1 MGRATITCCVNG
13 DREMLH
19 CVRRWIG
26 KLGWAGACALAC
38 LPVMLLAAPVKT
50 PHVTAELVAERSA
63 VQPGQL
69 LRIGLS
75 LQHIPHWHTYWRN
88 PGDSGQPT
96 SVTWT
101 LPEGAQVGEIEWPVP
116 KRLPIGPL
124 VNYGYED
131 DLLLPLS
138 FLPPANA
145 KPGDTLTLRA
155 NAQWLV
161 CKDVCIPEQATLV
174 LEVPVVSATT
184 TPGSTAHGARFAQHG
199 TARPAPLAGWT
210 AQAQQ
215 QAGAKD
221 VLLTFTR
228 TAAASTPPPGDLP
241 PLIHV
246 FPYTEQVLEPA
257 RHEVYATPQGYAVKL
272 ARIEG
277 SPLPAVLSGIAVVQG
292 QPDKTTSPWGDAPPA
307 AEFSAPVTTVAQLS
321 LPEGARLL
329 VDSTQNLRPAGAA
342 AMLEGATASLGL
354 LAALGLAFLGG
365 MVLNLMPCVFP
376 VLSIKLL
383 SLARHTPH
391 AGALRLHALAYAA
404 GVVLSFLAL
413 AGLLLS
419 LRATGSALGW
429 GFQLQEPGV
438 VFALALLFFALGL
451 NLMGGFEFGT
461 FVPGWLSGW
470 RARHPAADA
479 FASGVLA
486 VLAASPCTAPFMGAA
501 LGFALTQSAATSL
514 AVFAALGLGMAL
526 PYVMLVL
533 APGWRD
539 RLPRPGPWMLRLKQG
554 LAFPMFA
561 TVVWL
566 VWVLGQ
572 QAGMDGAGK
581 ALLALVGLA
590 FVVWLA
596 GLSRLRG
603 SAGRTAL
610 LATLAA
616 VLAWSWPQ
624 GLSPAARAPGAAA
637 TASQWQPYDEAVLAQ
652 AVARGQPVFVDFTA
666 AWCVSCQV
674 NKRLVL
680 DTDATQQAFAEA
692 KVLLMRADWTH
703 RDETI
708 TQALARLGR
717 NGVPVYVLIRPGRGP
732 LLLPEILTG
741 SVVHNALATL

>member
-1 MGRATITCCVNG
+1 MGRATITFCLDG
-13 DREMLH
+13 DCEMLH
-19 CVRRWIG
+19 CVRRWVG
-26 KLGWAGACALAC
+26 KWGRAMACALAC
-38 LPVMLLAAPVKT
+38 LPAALLAAPVKT

-63 VQPGQL
+63 VQPGQP

-101 LPEGAQVGEIEWPVP
+101 LPDGAQVGEIEWPMP

-138 FLPPANA
+138 FLPPADA
-145 KPGDTLTLRA
+145 RPGDTLTLRA
-155 NAQWLV
+155 DAQWLV
-161 CKDVCIPEQATLV
+161 CKDVCIPEQASLV
-174 LEVPVVSATT
+174 LEVPVVSTTT
-184 TPGSTAHGARFAQHG
+184 TPGSTAHGARFAQHEA
-199 TARPAPLAGWT
+199 ARPAPLAGWT

-215 QAGAKD
+215 QAGAKE
-221 VLLTFTR
+221 VLLSFTR
-228 TAAASTPPPGDLP
+228 TAAAPALPPGGTLP
-241 PLIHV
+241 VIHV
-246 FPYTEQVLEPA
+246 FPYAEQVLEPA
-257 RHEVYATPQGYAVKL
+257 RHEVYVTPQGYAVKL

-277 SPLPAVLSGIAVVQG
+277 SRMPAVLSGIAVAQG
-292 QPDKTTSPWGDAPPA
+292 QRDKTPPPWGDGPPA

-329 VDSTQNLRPAGAA
+329 VDTTQNLRSAGAA
-342 AMLEGATASLGL
+342 ATLQGGTAALGL

-383 SLARHTPH
+383 GLARHTPH
-391 AGALRLHALAYAA
+391 EGGLRLHAVAYAA

-413 AGLLLS
+413 AGLLLA

-438 VFALALLFFALGL
+438 VFALALLFFVLGL

-526 PYVMLVL
+526 PYMVLVL

-572 QAGMDGAGK
+572 QTGVDGAGK

-603 SAGRTAL
+603 TAGRIAL
-610 LATLAA
+610 LAVLAA
-616 VLAWSWPQ
+616 GLAWSWPQ
-624 GLSPAARAPGAAA
+624 GLSPADHRPGAA

-652 AVARGQPVFVDFTA
+652 AVGRGQPVFVDFTA

-680 DTDATQQAFAEA
+680 DTDATQQAFADA

-717 NGVPVYVLIRPGRGP
+717 NGVPVYVLIRPGREP
-732 LLLPEILTG
+732 VLLPEILTG
-741 SVVHNALATL
+741 PVVRNALATL